1 MLSKNKLTQTFMTM
15 KKILF
20 LLAITIGSFSANAQ
34 GIDLGIK
41 AGANFSNFSGDIDS
55 DGITSFHAGAV
66 LELNIVPI
74 FSIQAEGLFSSQ
86 GATYKDTALEIAE
99 DINLDYISV
108 PIMAKVYILPD
119 RLSVMAGP
127 QFSFL
132 VNDAEEAFE
141 TKSFDLAASG
151 GVELKII
158 AGLFAQARYNVGL
171 SNVSDSDDVDVKN
184 NVFQLSV
191 GYMF

>member
-1 MLSKNKLTQTFMTM
+1 MTM

-20 LLAITIGSFSANAQ
+20 LLAVVAGSFSANAQ

-66 LELNIVPI
+66 LELNIVPV

-86 GATYKDTALEIAE
+86 GGEALYEEEGVGGVAQDIDLNYIA
-99 DINLDYISV
+99 V
-108 PIMAKVYILPD
+108 PVLAKFYVLPD
-119 RLSVMAGP
+119 RLSITAGP

-132 VNDAEEAFE
+132 VDEAEEAFD
-141 TKSFDLAASG
+141 TKSFDLAASA

-158 AGLFAQARYNVGL
+158 AGLFAQARYNIGL
-171 SNVSDSDDVDVKN
+171 SNVSDEDDFDVKN